1 MKYFSKIGD
10 REWEFVFER
19 RGGELLAHCGDHS
32 WRLDLSMI
40 GDGTAFSLLVDDQ
53 SHDVLVDT
61 AGGITQVQLG
71 GELLRVEVQDERE
84 RTASTVAEHRGDG
97 CQEVHA
103 IMPGVVVDLVCK
115 EGDVVAD
122 GQTLLV
128 LEAMKMQNPITAEAP
143 GRVQRI
149 HARKGD
155 VVTGGALL
163 VELEPVEE

>member
-1 MKYFSKIGD
+1 VKYFAKIGD

-19 RGGELLAHCGDHS
+19 HGDELLAHSDDHT

-53 SHDVLVDT
+53 SHDVVVDT

-71 GELLRVEVQDERE
+71 GELLKVEVQDERE
-84 RTASTVAEHRGDG
+84 RNASAVVGHRGG
-97 CQEVHA
+97 GRQEVRA
-103 IMPGVVVDLVCK
+103 IMPGIVVDLLCE
-115 EGDVVAD
+115 EGDVVED

-143 GRVQRI
+143 GKVQKI
-149 HARKGD
+149 HAQKGAT
-155 VVTGGALL
+155 VVGGALL
-163 VELEPVEE
+163 VELVPVEE

>member
-1 MKYFSKIGD
+1 MKYYSKIGD

-19 RGGELLAHCGDHS
+19 RGGELLAHYNDRS

-40 GDGTAFSLLVDDQ
+40 GDGTAFSLLVGDQ

-71 GELLRVEVQDERE
+71 GELLKVEVQDERE
-84 RTASTVAEHRGDG
+84 RTASAVAGHAGGGR
-97 CQEVHA
+97 QEVRA

-115 EGDVVAD
+115 EGDVVTD

-143 GRVQRI
+143 GRVQKI
-149 HARKGD
+149 HARKGE
-155 VVTGGALL
+155 VVASGTLL
-163 VELEPVEE
+163 VELVPVEE